1 MVDVGEMAA
10 SAGVAGIV
18 VIGVTVAADPVG
30 SVSYGS
36 DIVKC
41 FGPRAFVA
49 FCAPVEV
56 VVFAEW
62 A

>member
-1 MVDVGEMAA
+1 MGEVATSA
-10 SAGVAGIV
+10 SVAGIV
-18 VIGVTVAADPVG
+18 VVGVAVAADPVG
-30 SVSYGS
+30 SVAYSS

-49 FCAPVEV
+49 FSAPVEV

>member
-1 MVDVGEMAA
+1 MAA
-10 SAGVAGIV
+10 SASVAGIV
-18 VIGVTVAADPVG
+18 VVGVAVAADPVG
-30 SVSYGS
+30 AVSYSS

-56 VVFAEW
+56 VVFTEW